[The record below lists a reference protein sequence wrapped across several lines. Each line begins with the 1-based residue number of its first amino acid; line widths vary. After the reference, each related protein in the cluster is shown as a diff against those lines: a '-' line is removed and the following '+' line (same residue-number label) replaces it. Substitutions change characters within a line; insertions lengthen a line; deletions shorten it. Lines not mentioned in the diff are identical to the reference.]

1 MNKLMNILAALA
13 LTAAALAT
21 PSAFAVGAMIEYV
34 LPDPFG
40 LGNDIVTHYV
50 VIDQDTATAAEN
62 LVRTQCLA
70 VHMSAPENCD
80 GKYAETFADTCVG
93 FSTSDRTDPSLFSFV
108 RADTPAAVSVLLT
121 DSNSCSGA
129 TCFSPGSL
137 EDITASEIF
146 NVICDTTG
154 VVCPADQLANTEN
167 NCGECPTDTHAI
179 VDVGGTDTCM
189 EREVCDAT
197 SEIQDT
203 TNPLACMCADTHE
216 QINGVGD
223 CLAKCGDNSDRIG
236 TTCMCKANHSSPSND
251 GRNCIMDTADGE
263 TPQFTFSID
272 GDSLA
277 DTTAESRYEIAADA
291 VGDVAISI
299 NTTLAG
305 VTYEKDANSSPE
317 LQVSPAGIV
326 SFINA
331 DSITAGAHDIF
342 IAASQNQTII
352 ATISLYLTVAEMM
365 MTVGDD
371 ETPEFTFS
379 VGGDALQA
387 TVEDNQFII
396 SMTAAANTAINIAT
410 TLADVSYAIITEG
423 SSDVLVL
430 NNGVVSF
437 TNPDSVG
444 AGSYQFFVA
453 ATQNGT
459 IIATIALYLTIA
471 ATDEETGEGTGNSP
485 QIAPPDILSPEGR
498 STDSVVIIGISS
510 GMLVFMSYYLLSEY
524 VGQINWSPSYAF
536 EHNNGNMSYSVGSRW
551 TAAADN
557 WRFYWQTNQNGGDNG
572 GEFRYG
578 SGMQYHNGIFLA
590 ALNSQSDK
598 ENTDVGVSFSANQ
611 TAGLWQLG
619 GRYNFDL
626 QSSDMQIDTQNR
638 VDISA
643 DYTFGGWFLSAAARH
658 DTDNR
663 LNVSARYVVDKWI
676 LSTNANSNGKTTT
689 AKVNYSYRF

>member
-1 MNKLMNILAALA
+1 MNKLMNTLAALA

-93 FSTSDRTDPSLFSFV
+93 FSTSNFVDPSFFSFI
-108 RADTPAAVSVLLT
+108 RGDTPAAVSLLAA

-129 TCFSPGSL
+129 TCSL
-137 EDITASEIF
+137 ASTLQDLETNSIF
-146 NVICDTTG
+146 NVVCDTTG

-167 NCGECPTDTHAI
+167 NCGECPTDTHAV

-203 TNPLACMCADTHE
+203 TNPLGCMCADTHE

-223 CLAKCGDNSDRIG
+223 CLAKCGDNSNRIG
-236 TTCMCKANHSSPSND
+236 TTCMCEANHSSPSGD

-263 TPQFTFSID
+263 TPAFTFSID

-291 VGDVAISI
+291 VSDVAISI

-326 SFINA
+326 SFITA

-365 MTVGDD
+365 MTVGDDGDD

-410 TLADVSYAIITEG
+410 TLADVSYAIITES

-437 TNPDSVG
+437 ANPDSVA

-453 ATQNGT
+453 ARQNGT
-459 IIATIALYLTIA
+459 VIATIALFLTIA
-471 ATDEETGEGTGNSP
+471 AADEETGEGTDNSP

-536 EHNNGNMSYSVGSRW
+536 QHNNGNLSYSVGSRW

-578 SGMQYHNGIFLA
+578 SGMQYQNGVFA
-590 ALNSQSDK
+590 AAMNSQSDK
-598 ENTDVGVSFSANQ
+598 DTTDVGVSFSANQ
-611 TAGLWQLG
+611 TAGLWQLNG
-619 GRYNFDL
+619 GYNFG
-626 QSSDMQIDTQNR
+626 MQISNTEPTNSR
-638 VDISA
+638 
-643 DYTFGGWFLSAAARH
+643 
-658 DTDNR
+658 NR
-663 LNVSARYVVDKWI
+663 LNLSARYVVDKWI